1 MEVELVIVRHGET
14 EANKCHII
22 QGHQDTS
29 LSELGLQQA
38 QCVAKYLGRKYF
50 LILVDALLNNEQ
62 RTSTN
67 FLQKLYFHSSI
78 LWPGSLEHLPTLVFQ
93 V

>member
-14 EANKCHII
+14 EANKSHII
-22 QGHQDTS
+22 QGHQDTA

-50 LILVDALLNNEQ
+50 LILVDAIEQ
-62 RTSTN
+62 VPTFCKT
-67 FLQKLYFHSSI
+67 LYIIFI
-78 LWPGSLEHLPTLVFQ
+78 R
-93 V
+93 

>member
-14 EANKCHII
+14 EANKSHII
-22 QGHQDTS
+22 QGHQDTA

-50 LILVDALLNNEQ
+50 PILQYL
-62 RTSTN
+62 
-67 FLQKLYFHSSI
+67 
-78 LWPGSLEHLPTLVFQ
+78 
-93 V
+93 

>member
-22 QGHQDTS
+22 QGHQDTA

-62 RTSTN
+62 LCIFIRQYYGLGALNT
-67 FLQKLYFHSSI
+67 Y
-78 LWPGSLEHLPTLVFQ
+78 LP
-93 V
+93 

>member
-22 QGHQDTS
+22 QGHQDTA

-67 FLQKLYFHSSI
+67 FLQKLCIFIRQYYG
-78 LWPGSLEHLPTLVFQ
+78 LGALNTYLP
-93 V
+93 

>member
-50 LILVDALLNNEQ
+50 LILVDALGKPSLKK
-62 RTSTN
+62 TI
-67 FLQKLYFHSSI
+67 FLLTFVNKDFT
-78 LWPGSLEHLPTLVFQ
+78 PPP
-93 V
+93 

>member
-14 EANKCHII
+14 EANKSHII
-22 QGHQDTS
+22 QGHQDTA

-50 LILVDALLNNEQ
+50 LILVGRCFIEQ
-62 RTSTN
+62 VPTFCKT
-67 FLQKLYFHSSI
+67 LYIIFI
-78 LWPGSLEHLPTLVFQ
+78 R
-93 V
+93 

>member
-38 QCVAKYLGRKYF
+38 QCVAKYLGRKHF
-50 LILVDALLNNEQ
+50 LILAL
-62 RTSTN
+62 
-67 FLQKLYFHSSI
+67 
-78 LWPGSLEHLPTLVFQ
+78 
-93 V
+93 

>member
-14 EANKCHII
+14 EANKSHII
-22 QGHQDTS
+22 QGHQDTA

-62 RTSTN
+62 VSQLFT
-67 FLQKLYFHSSI
+67 K
-78 LWPGSLEHLPTLVFQ
+78 TLNVFSF
-93 V
+93 VNTLAWEP